1 VASGLQPRPA
11 MKIFGIALIV
21 VGLVALA
28 FGGISWTKREKI
40 VDIGPIHAEAEK
52 RQTIP
57 LPPVFGGVAVV
68 AGIALIAVSRR
79 NP

>member
-1 VASGLQPRPA
+1 

-21 VGLVALA
+21 IGLVALA

-52 RQTIP
+52 QHTIP